1 MVSINVYTMICMC
14 MRVYSISLEK
24 SISDASWTFT
34 DIDYINRLVLS
45 SPLSSVSVSSLDGGN
60 SIIRTFNRVNIRSI
74 FFDQNTNRLFLSSKD
89 YEGNCF
95 TEPNNSLNNY
105 YDLNLEKIDSMI
117 TETNTSYLIGIHN
130 PLTTKLDLRR
140 VDIDGPLINTSCIL
154 YEYQLT
160 AAISRYYGRLVR
172 RTKDFYYSFTLK
184 ASIHTVDYRGGS
196 LNFTYTTNTNF
207 VQLDIDYTDN
217 DYVYVAFENGIKR
230 MKLTASEQGTLI
242 GRVTGINFTKI
253 SNMVTARITGI
264 DIMIVTD
271 SNNKIYMIDL
281 YNDTLIADY
290 GTTSTGASIYKE
302 NSISPR
308 IRLSASFI
316 YFALSTNTR
325 ELRLF
330 NHNMSSYNCS
340 NNSMYYDMDNDRCIR
355 MNDIPDRYGVENLTY
370 TIRRCTDINCLTC
383 LYDYTKCDRCDPT
396 VQEHYLNDT
405 SSTCYSA
412 SKMKVVRTAYS
423 TTLSTCTVQFDTNLH
438 QDTNLWALD
447 LYLTIQ
453 TGRLASNRSLDTN
466 EYRIKLEKD
475 SILVELLLTETIEK
489 ATLEIHNK
497 IEERQTISHIS
508 DHSLHSMDG
517 RSYFESYP
525 IKVNDI
531 GTIKVSSMV
540 TGTATVTK
548 YTVSSILGPAAMILM
563 SSNPA
568 AAVMLDKV
576 MTTAFYQ
583 LSLNGRTVI
592 LPEVM
597 LREFNGIEM
606 LPFQVPDQLGDW
618 AQDGEACSLNERLE
632 KNGIWCNLISNYSME
647 LMFIA
652 ANSLANGIV
661 ECLHI
666 VWMIFLARQ
675 LNKKLEIVSKESE
688 LPEDNDKDAEYLKK
702 VEGNLTTITIKKR
715 LPAKYRRI
723 NSFLGGLRM
732 SFGLRFAFM
741 KLEGVEI
748 EIISYCF
755 MNIINAQATLRM
767 TTGLSISL
775 VVLCFYCMIGYHLF
789 KGGRLA
795 YSLVFGKK
803 EKLNKVGVVEDADRS
818 SLEPDSFS
826 RLNLKNPRENNNE
839 SNDKTL
845 DQSKETTKK
854 EELKNSGEKKR
865 RDLID
870 DVEFSSHMSKYF
882 LVFFS
887 QIAYPTKPL
896 HSFIPFIML
905 MRSVL
910 ISISVFGLVS
920 HPLIQVSVVMMIELC
935 YMVIIIRYN
944 SKNEVSERA
953 IDIFNSVVNSLYIVL
968 KFVTVFDIKDSM
980 RQREFGLT
988 MVVILIVGMLVNIMY
1003 VVYSLYA
1010 MFRDIIKSILKRNE
1024 ETDEQKKERNEKQA
1038 LYGVSTFQY
1047 NSTPARAPEPISNQQ
1062 PISNAQPKEQ
1072 KRPQISGQSS
1082 GASYT
1087 QSLPRRL
1094 RNQLGIRTIDEVRA
1108 DIDRTLNAAKN
1119 KADEQRRLMG
1129 LAPSKI
1135 ETKKNSLI
1143 KRNSI
1148 EGKKSSY
1155 PEAEAQKGQ
1164 VGGEKPKQ
1172 PLRFTQEGSRNQ
1184 VRTIKLHPDYENAMK
1199 KYI

>member
-1 MVSINVYTMICMC
+1 MVSINIYMMLCMC
-14 MRVYSISLEK
+14 MRVHSISLEK
-24 SISDASWTFT
+24 LISGKSTLHT
-34 DIDYINRLVLS
+34 DIDYKNRIVWSFFNNLAH
-45 SPLSSVSVSSLDGGN
+45 VSSFDGGN
-60 SIIRTFNRVNIRSI
+60 STITNFTLSTIRSI
-74 FFDQNTNRLFLSSKD
+74 TFDHNTNRLFLSSSLQGGK
-89 YEGNCF
+89 YI
-95 TEPNNSLNNY
+95 TEPNNSFNNN
-105 YDLNLEKIDSMI
+105 YDLNLYKIDSMI
-117 TETNTSYLIGIHN
+117 TEANTSYLIGIHN
-130 PLTTKLDLRR
+130 PTYSLELELKRVNIVINDNLTIYDLNET
-140 VDIDGPLINTSCIL
+140 IT
-154 YEYQLT
+154 
-160 AAISRYYGRLVR
+160 RYSGRLVR

-184 ASIHTVDYRGGS
+184 ASIHTVDYTGGGPDFAFDTGDIN
-196 LNFTYTTNTNF
+196 L

-217 DYVYVAFENGIKR
+217 DYVYLAFKNRINR
-230 MKLTASEQGTLI
+230 MKLTSSEQGTLI
-242 GRVTGINFTKI
+242 GRATDITFTNI
-253 SNMVTARITGI
+253 ANMVTARIAGI

-271 SNNKIYMIDL
+271 SNDKIYMIDL
-281 YNDTLIADY
+281 YNDTVIADY
-290 GTTSTGASIYKE
+290 GTPFAGSTIFNK
-302 NSISPR
+302 NTISPR
-308 IRLSASFI
+308 IRLSSPFI
-316 YFALSTNTR
+316 YFALTNGTS
-325 ELRLF
+325 LRIYK
-330 NHNMSSYNCS
+330 HDMSSYNCS
-340 NNSMYYDMDNDRCIR
+340 NNSMYYDMDNDRCIL
-355 MNDIPDRYGVENLTY
+355 MDDIPDRYGVDNLTY
-370 TIRRCTDINCLTC
+370 TLRRCTDINCLTC

-412 SKMKVVRTAYS
+412 SKMNVVRTAYS

-475 SILVELLLTETIEK
+475 SILVELLLTEPIEK

-497 IEERQTISHIS
+497 IEERQTISKIS

-517 RSYFESYP
+517 RSYFGSYP

-531 GTIKVSSMV
+531 GTIKVSSTV

-548 YTVSSILGPAAMILM
+548 YTVSSILGPAAIILM

-666 VWMIFLARQ
+666 LWMIFLARQ

-854 EELKNSGEKKR
+854 EELKNSVEKKR

-1047 NSTPARAPEPISNQQ
+1047 NSTPARAPEPISNPQ

-1148 EGKKSSY
+1148 EGEKSSY
-1155 PEAEAQKGQ
+1155 PEAEAQKAQ
-1164 VGGEKPKQ
+1164 VGVEKPKK